1 MLVDFFKKEKEYF
14 DLLLNFCLKTNK
26 ILFISYD
33 KVCEEAIN
41 RLITFA
47 KSCGIEEIYT
57 DVKDAKEEA
66 NILLNI
72 DEANIGSHPYF
83 NMSVWNDYAQK
94 GAAFLII
101 KTDIPHVYDGVDESK
116 LVTAAKIK
124 RNSQMLY
131 KKLQLS
137 YQISWCIGVLPNEV
151 WAKNLYPDA
160 VDSFYNFYNDIL
172 SACMIDG
179 KENATIKWREQIDKN
194 SRLASKLNDLNIKSL
209 HYRADNGTNLKFN
222 LDSDAKWMGADKGNM
237 VVNMPTYEVY
247 TFTDCNSIDGID
259 CSTRPLHYN
268 GTIIEDF
275 VVTFSKGKVVSV
287 RAKKGEDAL
296 RCLVSCASGSD
307 TLGEVAIV
315 DNDSPVARLN
325 KNFGI
330 TLLDENAAC
339 HFAFGNA
346 YPATLR
352 CYSKCDEL
360 ELKKHGFNTSD
371 IHVDFMVGYK
381 GLSIDAECQEG
392 VVEIVKNGRI
402 MI

>member
-1 MLVDFFKKEKEYF
+1 M
-14 DLLLNFCLKTNK
+14 
-26 ILFISYD
+26 
-33 KVCEEAIN
+33 
-41 RLITFA
+41 
-47 KSCGIEEIYT
+47 
-57 DVKDAKEEA
+57 
-66 NILLNI
+66 
-72 DEANIGSHPYF
+72 
-83 NMSVWNDYAQK
+83 
-94 GAAFLII
+94 
-101 KTDIPHVYDGVDESK
+101 
-116 LVTAAKIK
+116 
-124 RNSQMLY
+124 
-131 KKLQLS
+131 
-137 YQISWCIGVLPNEV
+137 
-151 WAKNLYPDA
+151 
-160 VDSFYNFYNDIL
+160 
-172 SACMIDG
+172 
-179 KENATIKWREQIDKN
+179 
-194 SRLASKLNDLNIKSL
+194 
-209 HYRADNGTNLKFN
+209 
-222 LDSDAKWMGADKGNM
+222 
-237 VVNMPTYEVY
+237 
-247 TFTDCNSIDGID
+247 
-259 CSTRPLHYN
+259 
-268 GTIIEDF
+268 
-275 VVTFSKGKVVSV
+275 